1 MIVIVLLIILFEI
14 ALVALLLISLW
25 KIVAKAGEPGWA
37 GIVPIYNML
46 VLAKI
51 AGKPMWWGALVL
63 IPIAGIVFQIWIWNR
78 VVKSFGYSEGFT
90 VGVVLLPFIFL
101 PILGFGKAQYSH
113 LPDGVYENGAS
124 NPSPSSTPTPEIKT
138 NEDTGSNE
146 GNSSVE

>member
-1 MIVIVLLIILFEI
+1 MII
-14 ALVALLLISLW
+14 VALLILVIELAIVAFLLASLW

-37 GIVPIYNML
+37 GIIPIYNML

-90 VGVVLLPFIFL
+90 VGVVLLPFVFL
-101 PILGFGKAQYSH
+101 PILGFGKATYSH
-113 LPDGVYENGAS
+113 LPDGEYEGSAPATS
-124 NPSPSSTPTPEIKT
+124 PTPEIS
-138 NEDTGSNE
+138 SNE
-146 GNSSVE
+146 ETTSSE